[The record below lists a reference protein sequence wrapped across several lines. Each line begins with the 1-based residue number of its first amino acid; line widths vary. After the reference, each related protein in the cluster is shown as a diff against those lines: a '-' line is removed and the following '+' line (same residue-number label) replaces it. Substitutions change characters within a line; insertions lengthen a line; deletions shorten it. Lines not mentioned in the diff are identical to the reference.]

1 MPEYPQPIGPDTR
14 VCYMQPAFLS
24 QTKTPAVLAMRSRD
38 RRFSVERLLHE
49 AILEAEKAGNRSFAP
64 LTLTLGQLIKSRPD
78 LFPEGRA
85 YVHATRSID
94 LFDDALGS
102 VMVTARNVTLVEATP
117 PRHPLA
123 DFLAK
128 ACYYAQKHV
137 DDADAWKTDPDV
149 RERYFTCVSHQVAC
163 FLSQNTEFG
172 DSGVESDV
180 VLSEL
185 IAHPAKSLE
194 QWQQIIDKL
203 ATSQGG
209 WE

>member
-1 MPEYPQPIGPDTR
+1 MPT
-14 VCYMQPAFLS
+14 ALLS
-24 QTKTPAVLAMRSRD
+24 QTKTPSIFAMRDRD
-38 RRFSVERLLHE
+38 RKFSVKRLLKE
-49 AILEAEKAGNRSFAP
+49 AVAKAEKSGDCSFDP
-64 LTLTLGQLIKSRPD
+64 LTLTLGQLIKSCPD
-78 LFPEGRA
+78 LFPEGKA
-85 YVHATRSID
+85 YLHATRSID

-102 VMVTARNVTLVEATP
+102 VTVVARSVTPIETAP

-128 ACYYAQKHV
+128 ACYYAQEHV
-137 DDADAWKTDPDV
+137 DDPSAWGTSHED
-149 RERYFTCVSHQVAC
+149 RTRYLTCVSHQVAC

-209 WE
+209 WEQPQS